1 MGKLTI
7 ELKSSSHLFKKW
19 VQEMDSILSKTH
31 THNQEGEVTREDSE
45 HFKEQRSRLAAT
57 KVEVYSAP
65 VYPVNE
71 WLARDFVQDEI
82 ECRTYEQ
89 DLEKA
94 KGDNSTNWRRRP

>member
-1 MGKLTI
+1 MDVLK
-7 ELKSSSHLFKKW
+7 LKSNSHLFRKW
-19 VQEMDSILSKTH
+19 VKQMDDVLSKTH
-31 THNQEGEVTREDSE
+31 THDQQGNQTSQDSN

-57 KVEVYSAP
+57 KVDVYSAP

-71 WLARDFVQDEI
+71 WLATDLINDEI

-94 KGDNSTNWRRRP
+94 DGDNR